1 MPLTCSQPEPITIRV
16 ELRNHPLFGLD
27 SFVIFR
33 EAVVTKSE
41 MSQEHPVDK
50 WLRTR
55 SKPVRFLLRIVGI
68 IVLYYILPPFSCLA
82 ALQNTGMAQF
92 SCLQESNW
100 GDWRMDVFFPDRPD
114 PLERLN
120 LPNQNQ

>member
-1 MPLTCSQPEPITIRV
+1 MLGAKRIQGWNKYKPAILKK
-16 ELRNHPLFGLD
+16 
-27 SFVIFR
+27 
-33 EAVVTKSE
+33 AVVKKSK
-41 MSQEHPVDK
+41 MSEEHPYDK

-55 SKPVRFLLRIVGI
+55 SKPVRFLIRIIGI

-100 GDWRMDVFFPDRPD
+100 GDWRMDVFFPDRSD
-114 PLERLN
+114 HLERLN
-120 LPNQNQ
+120 LPNHNR